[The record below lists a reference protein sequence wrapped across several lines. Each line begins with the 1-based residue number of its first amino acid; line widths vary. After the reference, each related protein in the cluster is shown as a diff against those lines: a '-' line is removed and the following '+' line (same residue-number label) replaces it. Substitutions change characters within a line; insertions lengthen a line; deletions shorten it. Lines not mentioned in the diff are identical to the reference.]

1 VGLIMI
7 TNSFIYIYLLGTP
20 MKINILRDDLLN
32 PLQQVIGAV
41 EKRHT
46 LPALANVLIKS
57 YDNYFTL
64 TATDLEIELVSTV
77 NHLMDELG
85 EVTLPA
91 KKLLD
96 ICKALPSDAELSID
110 VNGDKALI
118 KSGRSRFSLSTL
130 PASDFPALEEI
141 SSVYEFS
148 LPQNVFKMLIDR
160 TSFAMAQQ
168 DVRYYLNGLMLEVAS
183 GVIRTV
189 ATDGHR
195 LSFCEKQ
202 LDTDLADNKQVIIPR
217 KGVSELHRLLSDSD
231 EEIKITLG
239 NNHIQCILPNQRFTS
254 KLIDGRF
261 PDYKRVMPE
270 ASGNNM
276 IVDRDAFKQA
286 LVRASILSNEKYRGI
301 RMIMDN
307 NLLKLQAQNPDQE
320 EADVELEINY
330 EGQPIEMGIN
340 VNYMIDVLNTSSQ
353 DSVQGY
359 IKDANSSCL
368 LMFPDETE
376 AKYVIMPMRL

>member
-1 VGLIMI
+1 
-7 TNSFIYIYLLGTP
+7 
-20 MKINILRDDLLN
+20 MKIKIQRDDLFI

-41 EKRHT
+41 EKRQT

-57 YDNYFTL
+57 NSNSFTL
-64 TATDLEIELVSTV
+64 TTTDLEIELVSTV
-77 NHLMDELG
+77 NQMMDEAG
-85 EVTLPA
+85 EITLPA

-96 ICKALPSDAELSID
+96 ICKALPSDAVISID

-118 KSGRSRFSLSTL
+118 KSGRSRFSLATL
-130 PASDFPALEEI
+130 PASDFPALEDI

-148 LPQNVFKMLIDR
+148 VPQSLLKNLIDK
-160 TSFAMAQQ
+160 TAFAMAQQ
-168 DVRYYLNGLMLEVAS
+168 DVRYYLNGLMMEVAS

-195 LSFCEKQ
+195 LSFCEKNI
-202 LDTDLADNKQVIIPR
+202 DADLTDNKQVIIPR
-217 KGVSELHRLLSDSD
+217 KGVSELQRLLSDTD
-231 EEIKITLG
+231 EEVKIVLG
-239 NNHIQCILPNQRFTS
+239 NNHIQCNLANQRFTS

-270 ASGNNM
+270 DSGNNM
-276 IVDRDAFKQA
+276 ILDRDGLKQA
-286 LVRASILSNEKYRGI
+286 LIRASILSNEKYRGI
-301 RMIMDN
+301 RMIIEK

-330 EGQPIEMGIN
+330 DGNPIEMGIN

-353 DSVQGY
+353 DTVQGF

-368 LMFPDETE
+368 LMFPDDSE